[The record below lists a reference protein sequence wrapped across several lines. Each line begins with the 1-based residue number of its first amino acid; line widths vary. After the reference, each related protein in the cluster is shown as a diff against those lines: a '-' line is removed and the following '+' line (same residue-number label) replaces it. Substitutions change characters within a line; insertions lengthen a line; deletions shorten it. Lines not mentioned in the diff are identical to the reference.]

1 MNTGG
6 GDQFPAAGFRQD
18 HVMTSSV
25 STGRRARR
33 ERHRP
38 SRLVPFLVAA
48 IFVAGA
54 VTLLYP
60 TAAAWITQYQQ
71 SQIIAALSDEVDQL
85 PADGLGA
92 ALEAA
97 HAYNARLT
105 GEAVV
110 GANSHVP
117 TAEAEEDAETP
128 YGEQL
133 VANSGG
139 LMGRLKIPSIS
150 VDLPIYHGTS
160 DLTLLRG
167 VGHLEGTSL
176 PVGGASTHSV
186 LTAHRGLASA
196 ELFTNLDRVEVGD
209 TLTIEIFGETLTYR
223 VRETQVVEP
232 TETETLRPVRGDDL
246 VTLVTCTPLGINT
259 QRILVTGER
268 ITPTPI
274 EDVKAAG
281 QVPDIPGF
289 PWWAV
294 LLGAVVLAAALYV
307 WFAGRPRRRTADAAK
322 PADPKPTEP
331 KPTEPTSPAETRTD
345 AHTGGGG
352 EAATDNDGGPTTA
365 AATDTE
371 VLALLRP

>member
-1 MNTGG
+1 
-6 GDQFPAAGFRQD
+6 
-18 HVMTSSV
+18 MTSSV

-33 ERHRP
+33 ERRRP

-48 IFVAGA
+48 IFVVGA

-85 PADGLGA
+85 PAEGLGA

-110 GANSHVP
+110 GANANVP
-117 TAEAEEDAETP
+117 TAEAEEDAERP

-176 PVGGASTHSV
+176 PVGGTSTHSV

-223 VRETQVVEP
+223 VRQTQVVEP

-307 WFAGRPRRRTADAAK
+307 WLAGRPRRRTADATK
-322 PADPKPTEP
+322 PPEPTPPEP
-331 KPTEPTSPAETRTD
+331 TPHEPTSTEPTRTD
-345 AHTGGGG
+345 ADTGDTGSDSDDSRSD
-352 EAATDNDGGPTTA
+352 TGP
-365 AATDTE
+365 ATDTE
-371 VLALLRP
+371 VHALLRP

>member
-60 TAAAWITQYQQ
+60 TASAWITQYQQ
-71 SQIIAALSDEVDQL
+71 SQIIAALTDEVDQL
-85 PADGLGA
+85 PAEGLDA

-97 HAYNARLT
+97 HEYNARLT

-117 TAEAEEDAETP
+117 TADAQEDAETP
-128 YGEQL
+128 YAEQL

-176 PVGGASTHSV
+176 PVGGRSTHSV

-294 LLGAVVLAAALYV
+294 LLGAIVLSAALYV
-307 WFAGRPRRRTADAAK
+307 WLAGRPRRRTADAT
-322 PADPKPTEP
+322 KPTP
-331 KPTEPTSPAETRTD
+331 PAETTGPSTSDAARTD
-345 AHTGGGG
+345 ADAHTDID
-352 EAATDNDGGPTTA
+352 AHTDVDAQSDLGTDTDVG
-365 AATDTE
+365 TDTE
-371 VLALLRP
+371 VFALLRP